1 MFSRRD
7 LIKLLAPLI
16 VEQILSVLVGM
27 VDVVMVSSVGEA
39 AVTGVSLVDSISI
52 LIIQIL
58 SALATGGAV
67 ISAQYLGKKQPGN
80 ACRAAGQLL
89 TVTTALSLL
98 VTVVAIVGNRT
109 ILGAIFGK
117 VEQAV
122 MEDAVI
128 YLEITSISYP
138 FLAVYN
144 SCAALFRAMGNS
156 KISMYTSLVMN
167 SINIIGNAVCVFG
180 LHMGVAGVAYPTLIS
195 RMVAAVLM
203 LYLIQQSG
211 NEIRIR
217 RLGELKPNLLM
228 IKNILSIGIPNG
240 LESGMFQFGKIAL
253 QSLVSSLGT
262 AAIAS
267 YAVASNLVTL
277 LYLPGN
283 AIGLGLI
290 TIVGQCVGAGEK
302 KQAKDY
308 TKMLVG
314 LNYGIL
320 VVICTIM
327 VVFSNVFV
335 GIYQL
340 SWEAAGIAEE
350 MITAHSLAM
359 IVWPLA
365 FTLPYTL
372 RASLDAKFTMG
383 ISIFSMWVFRI
394 AFAYLFVRVF
404 HLGVMGVW
412 YGMFIDWVFR
422 AIVFTWRMKGFEKRA
437 ISVS

>member
-39 AVTGVSLVDSISI
+39 AVSGVSLVDSISI

-144 SCAALFRAMGNS
+144 TCAALFRAMGNS

-203 LYLIQQSG
+203 LYLIQQIG